1 MTPTTPHIQGSLRD
15 YLQIIFHRRWFFLT
29 PFIVVFFTASI
40 GSFFLPKY
48 YKSSVL
54 ILVEEEKP
62 VNPLATKD
70 IQYLSQTGQPP
81 TLAEQLKTLTEKLL
95 NYPHLLTLVKALD
108 MDKGI
113 TDQLAYERLLVGIRK
128 RADVRMKSP
137 DVFLVSYEDKD
148 PVTARNVV
156 KTLINIFIEENISKK
171 TEQAKT
177 AIKFA
182 EEQAKIYKKKLE
194 ESEKALFEFRAQY
207 PLQLPGKELDY
218 NVSMLTS
225 YQTSLT
231 AVEMNLREVEAKMDL
246 IKRQLAGRDP
256 VIISSEMID
265 LNPAVS
271 RLNSRLQ
278 ELQDS
283 LDTLIAKDPGSAGIV
298 PLQVEIEDTR
308 EKLSLETEKLVDN
321 ETSQTAPLFY
331 QRLQQKLKDAEK
343 EVNDFKKRREK
354 LEKLVKE
361 YERKIETLPE
371 QDKKLALLARD
382 SEVNENIYKM
392 LTLKVEENK
401 LTTAEVL
408 EKGTKY
414 TILDEP
420 RIPLKPSKPEILL
433 IGIVAFVL
441 GALSGFGC
449 VFLAEFADHS
459 FRGVEDA
466 KAFLKYEILGG
477 VSAIIDRDEAMAQR
491 AGQRVT
497 ATVIIILYVV
507 FFIIAATYSNIRQE
521 EAKNRV
527 IDIANKEKTA
537 GAGEYG
543 K

>member
-1 MTPTTPHIQGSLRD
+1 
-15 YLQIIFHRRWFFLT
+15 
-29 PFIVVFFTASI
+29 
-40 GSFFLPKY
+40 
-48 YKSSVL
+48 
-54 ILVEEEKP
+54 
-62 VNPLATKD
+62 
-70 IQYLSQTGQPP
+70 
-81 TLAEQLKTLTEKLL
+81 
-95 NYPHLLTLVKALD
+95 
-108 MDKGI
+108 
-113 TDQLAYERLLVGIRK
+113 
-128 RADVRMKSP
+128 
-137 DVFLVSYEDKD
+137 
-148 PVTARNVV
+148 
-156 KTLINIFIEENISKK
+156 
-171 TEQAKT
+171 
-177 AIKFA
+177 
-182 EEQAKIYKKKLE
+182 
-194 ESEKALFEFRAQY
+194 
-207 PLQLPGKELDY
+207 
-218 NVSMLTS
+218 MLTS